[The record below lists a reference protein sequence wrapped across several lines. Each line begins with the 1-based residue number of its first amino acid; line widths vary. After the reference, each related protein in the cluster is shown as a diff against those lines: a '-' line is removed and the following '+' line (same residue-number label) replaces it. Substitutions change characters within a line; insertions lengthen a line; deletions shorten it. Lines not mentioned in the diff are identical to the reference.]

1 MIKSFFLLEFSLP
14 FFQLYNPSV
23 PTFIK
28 FVQMFRRRNICVAL
42 HCHDTRPQTT
52 SDVPSFVWRGQRQQ
66 SRRLFFS
73 LSQIH
78 THLVITSAAAA
89 PPPLLIRI
97 KVARRRFWL
106 LPQPPYQAET
116 GRPREIP
123 PTPEHSGR
131 ADQSAPLAVRRSRRA
146 TRCGAKCANMCRG
159 WVSVGGG
166 GIGAFLW
173 AR

>member
-1 MIKSFFLLEFSLP
+1 MSL
-14 FFQLYNPSV
+14 FTVTTRDL
-23 PTFIK
+23 
-28 FVQMFRRRNICVAL
+28 R
-42 HCHDTRPQTT
+42 RPQTT
-52 SDVPSFVWRGQRQQ
+52 SDVLSFVWRGQTQP

-106 LPQPPYQAET
+106 LPPPPPYQAET

-146 TRCGAKCANMCRG
+146 TRRQVCTCAEDECQ
-159 WVSVGGG
+159 WG
-166 GIGAFLW
+166 GIGAFL
-173 AR
+173 